1 MSKIIISYRRAD
13 TAAIA
18 GRIFDRL
25 ASHYGDEQVFMDVDK
40 IPFGTDFRE
49 HIRKVLLEGDILL
62 AVIGPNWLGKSADGS
77 SRIKEDADP
86 VRVEIETALRQRTRI
101 IPVLVDGASMPGTG
115 DLPEGLQDL
124 AYLNAAPLDVGRDFR
139 AHMDRLVRSIDGML
153 GRDRAPAAA
162 VAARKGRASKG
173 MALAGI
179 ATVLI
184 GVAVFLVAP
193 AHWYSPARPVQ
204 QGPSLTPAS
213 EPDIKN
219 AAAPPRIGPDV
230 RNVAAPAPSKI
241 PSIPVIPAAPLR
253 VEPEPSTYR
262 VLANVSGGVQNL
274 RSGPAVKYSLVVSI
288 PAGATGLTLGACRAS
303 EDGTKPWC
311 AAKWRN
317 YSGFISSCCIVDEK
331 TGAAPRVE

>member
-1 MSKIIISYRRAD
+1 
-13 TAAIA
+13 
-18 GRIFDRL
+18 
-25 ASHYGDEQVFMDVDK
+25 MDVDK

-62 AVIGPNWLGKSADGS
+62 AVIGPNWLGRSADGS
-77 SRIKEDADP
+77 SRIREDADP

-101 IPVLVDGASMPGTG
+101 IPVLVDGASMPGTA

-162 VAARKGRASKG
+162 LAARKGRARRSI
-173 MALAGI
+173 ALAAV
-179 ATVLI
+179 ATVLV
-184 GVAVFLVAP
+184 GVTVFLVAP
-193 AHWYSPARPVQ
+193 AHWFSPTRSVQ
-204 QGPSLTPAS
+204 QGSGPSLAPAD

-219 AAAPPRIGPDV
+219 AAAPPRVGP
-230 RNVAAPAPSKI
+230 NVSNMAAPAPSKI
-241 PSIPVIPAAPLR
+241 PAAPLR
-253 VEPEPSTYR
+253 SEPEPATYR
-262 VLANVSGGVQNL
+262 VLASVSGGVQNL
-274 RSGPAVKYSLVVSI
+274 RSGPAVKYSLVAAI

-317 YSGFISSCCIVDEK
+317 YAGWISSCCIVDEK